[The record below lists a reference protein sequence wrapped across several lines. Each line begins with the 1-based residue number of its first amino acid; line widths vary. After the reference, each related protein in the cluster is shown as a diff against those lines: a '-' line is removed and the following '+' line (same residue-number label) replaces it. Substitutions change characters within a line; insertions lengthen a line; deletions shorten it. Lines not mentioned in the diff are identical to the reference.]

1 MPNLFGRNDHAP
13 ALVMH
18 TTVEQPIAR
27 GQTGRITCRPLGQ
40 EPITFVW
47 TPRPNRLDESESDA
61 VDVPPGR
68 YRVVATDATGARAET
83 VVDVQP
89 TLACAVVV
97 AEYRVTPATAARA
110 RDGVVEALGAGMDE
124 GVRFLWT
131 HGVVT
136 DGPVLRDVPCGTYAA
151 VAVPN
156 TRGTPTTI
164 HKCAPARVG
173 VAPLG

>member
-1 MPNLFGRNDHAP
+1 MVCMPNLFGRNNDHAP

-68 YRVVATDATGARAET
+68 YRVVATDATGARAGPSST
-83 VVDVQP
+83 
-89 TLACAVVV
+89 CNRRW
-97 AEYRVTPATAARA
+97 RVRSLSLST
-110 RDGVVEALGAGMDE
+110 E
-124 GVRFLWT
+124 
-131 HGVVT
+131 
-136 DGPVLRDVPCGTYAA
+136 
-151 VAVPN
+151 
-156 TRGTPTTI
+156 
-164 HKCAPARVG
+164 
-173 VAPLG
+173 